1 MARRRKWEGWTPQQ
15 IAQARSQSAKKGWI
29 TRRTNYVRA
38 QKMTTSEFEE
48 IYGTSIGELTDIF
61 EEYTERTDYGWINP
75 ETGAR
80 IYETEIPEDMFE
92 SVSNIENMP
101 DIREISDA
109 FIINK
114 ISQFEYATNLAPK
127 AIDEINRL
135 KSEDPESYYEA
146 VKNNQDIIDK
156 TLAGHEMDYN
166 MYGVALLFGK
176 VLEVLSQGKISEVE
190 FQLSANNEIREDSFN
205 AYHKTHPN
213 AKYGKRRTGGFY
225 SN

>member
-15 IAQARSQSAKKGWI
+15 IVQARSQSAKKGWI
-29 TRRTNYVRA
+29 TRRENYVRA
-38 QKMTTSEFEE
+38 QKMTVAEFEE
-48 IYGTSIGELTDIF
+48 IYGTSIGELTNIF
-61 EEYTERTDYGWINP
+61 EEYTERTDYGWENP
-75 ETGAR
+75 ETSAR
-80 IYETEIPEDMFE
+80 IYETEIPADMFE
-92 SVSNIENMP
+92 SVNTTENMP

-114 ISQFEYATNLAPK
+114 INQFEFATNLAPK

-135 KSEDPESYYEA
+135 KSEDPESYYET
-146 VKNNQDIIDK
+146 VKNNQDKIDK
-156 TLAGHEMDYN
+156 LLDGHEMDYN
-166 MYGVALLFGK
+166 VYDVALLFGK
-176 VLEVLSQGKISEVE
+176 VLEILSQGEITEVG
-190 FQLSANNEIREDSFN
+190 FQLSAKNETREDSFN